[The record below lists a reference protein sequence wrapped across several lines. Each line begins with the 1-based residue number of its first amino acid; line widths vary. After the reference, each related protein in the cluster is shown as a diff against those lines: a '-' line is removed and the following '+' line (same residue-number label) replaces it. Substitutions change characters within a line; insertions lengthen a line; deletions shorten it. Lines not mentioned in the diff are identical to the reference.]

1 MRAKVPVVEHPIL
14 NSLNRKERE
23 LNLSTLN
30 SNMYS
35 DATLFCVEL
44 TATEP
49 MDHDSL
55 VTSQAMYAYDD
66 DKIAFMITVK
76 DEDGKDRIINAYTE
90 LLGVVGDCSLFVD
103 IVDDRSNG

>member
-1 MRAKVPVVEHPIL
+1 
-14 NSLNRKERE
+14 
-23 LNLSTLN
+23 
-30 SNMYS
+30 
-35 DATLFCVEL
+35 
-44 TATEP
+44 

-66 DKIAFMITVK
+66 DSYIYEFGWDVEIAFMITVK